1 MTTFVNGLR
10 VSCPPTLYKDFETW
24 SVPAKPLRV
33 SFFVYCIKILR
44 KYVKKYGKVLNIWKK
59 VVSLHILTYK
69 GSKNMDKT
77 SLRQRVIDMQVGDSI
92 TIPVEEAGYTT
103 IRGYAS
109 DLGFAYK
116 RKYSTHR
123 NREERS
129 HTITRIQ

>member
-1 MTTFVNGLR
+1 
-10 VSCPPTLYKDFETW
+10 
-24 SVPAKPLRV
+24 
-33 SFFVYCIKILR
+33 
-44 KYVKKYGKVLNIWKK
+44 
-59 VVSLHILTYK
+59 
-69 GSKNMDKT
+69 MDKT

-92 TIPVEEAGYTT
+92 TIPAEEAGYTT